1 MGVNYFLTGTSVP
14 SSFLCCLTSLQFC
27 LTFLVLGS
35 ITSRPSLSLTSTQIR
50 LVSFGGS
57 VANAGCASVKHNP
70 ATNIIFFIVIFLD
83 SIQA

>member
-1 MGVNYFLTGTSVP
+1 MVTLVHHPLHFMVQLALFG
-14 SSFLCCLTSLQFC
+14 LTSLQFC

-35 ITSRPSLSLTSTQIR
+35 MTSRPSLSLTSTQIR

-57 VANAGCASVKHNP
+57 VANAGCASVKHSP